1 MHHMTLMTIADTP
14 HSIALGS
21 AIGIF
26 FGFTP
31 LYPLKT
37 LLSIAVA
44 WVCRCNKIAAA
55 IAVTLHDV
63 LIWAMPAIYVAEY
76 HLGCWTLNR
85 PAARRIHLRQFGLRD
100 YIDWH
105 VFSRVVWP
113 TFWPAFVGSLF
124 LAIPSAIIIYFVM
137 RLLVS
142 RARMPQKTGGAKVER
157 SPRRLF
163 NALALGAALPPDIF
177 ALGDRLASVRAGLAF
192 SGEADPSL
200 TRSREL
206 QRAFANQNASIK
218 VLRFEGSYA
227 FDTSFSYRFFRFSR
241 QHDASALRCCRRGV
255 SHCRRTNGLHFGRTG
270 TEEKT
275 PSRQP
280 DENCDCKCGARLGGT
295 QIGRPQPGSYDPAGG
310 VCRHSRKQ
318 HWLSAGR

>member
-1 MHHMTLMTIADTP
+1 LGVRRFLPNWVTLKPQKAQQPGEPVYESRLPKPLALMKRWLVAHHMTLMTIADSP

-76 HLGCWTLNR
+76 HLGCWSLR
-85 PAARRIHLRQFGLRD
+85 WPMAHRVHFRQFGLRD
-100 YIDWH
+100 YVHWN

-124 LAIPSAIIIYFVM
+124 LAIPSAVIVYFVI
-137 RLLVS
+137 RILVS
-142 RARMPQKTGGAKVER
+142 RARTSQKI
-157 SPRRLF
+157 S
-163 NALALGAALPPDIF
+163 
-177 ALGDRLASVRAGLAF
+177 
-192 SGEADPSL
+192 
-200 TRSREL
+200 
-206 QRAFANQNASIK
+206 
-218 VLRFEGSYA
+218 
-227 FDTSFSYRFFRFSR
+227 
-241 QHDASALRCCRRGV
+241 
-255 SHCRRTNGLHFGRTG
+255 
-270 TEEKT
+270 
-275 PSRQP
+275 
-280 DENCDCKCGARLGGT
+280 
-295 QIGRPQPGSYDPAGG
+295 
-310 VCRHSRKQ
+310 
-318 HWLSAGR
+318 